1 MINKFKFLFA
11 LLIVI
16 NSTNNLN
23 AENDYFEQ
31 GKKLYENNNLKKSKL
46 KFEKNIV
53 FNPKSEVSYLYLA
66 KIFKKEKKENLEK
79 NNLETVLVLNPK
91 NEEAIYLLAL
101 LNINKSNFSKAREL
115 IEDIKLVC
123 INMCSK
129 EQDLTEK
136 LNNSLK

>member
-1 MINKFKFLFA
+1 MINKFKFLFV

-16 NSTNNLN
+16 NYTNNLN
-23 AENDYFEQ
+23 AENNYFEQ